1 MNKQAMQSIMAEIN
15 KYWIFAG
22 EASGDIYGARL
33 AEELR
38 ILAAA
43 AGRQIEISGMGGPM
57 MKQAGINILVDSS
70 ELGVVGL
77 IEVLKHIFKFI
88 SIFFFLIKKA
98 EAEKPDAIILI
109 DYPGFNLR
117 FAAAMYKR
125 KIPVI
130 WYISPHV
137 WTWGKKRIPKL
148 AKFCRKMLVIFPF
161 EPEVYA
167 NTGLDTVFV
176 GHPLVDIVALRRNQ
190 DIERDPDTV
199 LLLPGSRGM
208 EISRLLQ
215 PMLKTALLLSRKHQN
230 LKFVISTPR
239 EKILDHC
246 KEIMGEFAKAHS
258 TEKMPE
264 IKLVCGD
271 TAYWQQRAGTGLA
284 ASGTVT
290 VESAIAGLPLVVAY
304 KLNFLTLVVAGMLVR
319 LFRGFFTMVN
329 IIADKQV
336 FEEYLQWKASP
347 ENLAAA
353 VERILPGG
361 ERRQKVE
368 EEMREV
374 VRMLSGGSEGAC
386 RKAALSCF
394 DFVMEESKRKMLE

>member
-1 MNKQAMQSIMAEIN
+1 MAEIN

-38 ILAAA
+38 TLAAA
-43 AGRQIEISGMGGPM
+43 SGRQVEISGMGGPM
-57 MKQAGINILVDSS
+57 MKQAGINILIDSS

-88 SIFFFLIKKA
+88 RIFFFLVNKA
-98 EAEKPDAIILI
+98 KAEKPDAIILI

-117 FAAAMYKR
+117 FAAAMYKH

-167 NTGLDTVFV
+167 GTGLDTVFV
-176 GHPLVDIVALRRNQ
+176 GHPLVDIVAMRR
-190 DIERDPDTV
+190 DPSIERDPDTV

-215 PMLKTALLLSRKHQN
+215 PMLGTALLLSRKHSN

-246 KEIMGEFAKAHS
+246 REILEKFTAAHAS
-258 TEKMPE
+258 EKMPE

-271 TAYWQQRAGTGLA
+271 TAYWQQRAATGLA

-319 LFRGFFTMVN
+319 LYRGFFTMVN
-329 IIADKQV
+329 IIADKEV

-353 VERILPGG
+353 VERILPDG
-361 ERRQKVE
+361 ERRHEVE
-368 EEMREV
+368 DEMKEV

-394 DFVMEESKRKMLE
+394 DFVIEENKRRMLEQGK

>member
-1 MNKQAMQSIMAEIN
+1 MAEIN

-38 ILAAA
+38 SLAAA
-43 AGRQIEISGMGGPM
+43 SGRQVKISGMGGPM

-98 EAEKPDAIILI
+98 EAERPDAIILI

-117 FAAAMYKR
+117 FAAAMYRR

-148 AKFCRKMLVIFPF
+148 ARFCRKMLVIFPF

-167 NTGLDTVFV
+167 GTGLDTVFV
-176 GHPLVDIVALRRNQ
+176 GHPLVDIVALRHDQ
-190 DIERDPDTV
+190 SIERDPDTV

-215 PMLKTALLLSRKHQN
+215 PMLETALLLSRKHPN

-239 EKILDHC
+239 EKILNHC
-246 KEIMGEFAKAHS
+246 NEILEKFASAHVR
-258 TEKMPE
+258 EKLPE

-271 TAYWQQRAGTGLA
+271 TAYWQQKAGTGLA

-304 KLNFLTLVVAGMLVR
+304 KLNFLTLLVAGMLVR
-319 LFRGFFTMVN
+319 LYRGFFTMVN
-329 IIADKQV
+329 IIADKQI

-347 ENLAAA
+347 GNLAAA

-361 ERRQKVE
+361 ERRQEVE
-368 EEMREV
+368 EQMKDV

-386 RKAALSCF
+386 RKAALECF
-394 DFVMEESKRKMLE
+394 SFVMEESKRKMLEQSKQ

>member
-1 MNKQAMQSIMAEIN
+1 MAEPI

-22 EASGDIYGARL
+22 EASGDIYGARV

-38 ILAAA
+38 TLAAA
-43 AGRQIEISGMGGPM
+43 SGRQVEISGMGGPM

-98 EAEKPDAIILI
+98 ETERPDAIILI

-161 EPEVYA
+161 ETEVYA
-167 NTGLDTVFV
+167 GSGLDTAFV
-176 GHPLVDIVALRRNQ
+176 GHPLVDIVATRR
-190 DIERDPDTV
+190 DPAIERDPDTV

-208 EISRLLQ
+208 EISRLLR
-215 PMLKTALLLSRKHQN
+215 PMLETALLLHQKHPD

-239 EKILDHC
+239 EKILKHC
-246 KEIMGEFAKAHS
+246 RELMQEFYKAHAN
-258 TEKMPE
+258 EKMPNIE
-264 IKLVCGD
+264 LVCGD
-271 TAYWQQRAGTGLA
+271 TAYWQQKAGTGLA

-304 KLNFLTLVVAGMLVR
+304 KLNWLTLVVAGILVR
-319 LFRGFFTMVN
+319 LYRGFFTMVN

-347 ENLAAA
+347 KNLAAA

-361 ERRQKVE
+361 ERRKEVE
-368 EEMREV
+368 EDMRNV
-374 VRMLSGGSEGAC
+374 VNMISGGSEGAC

-394 DFVMEESKRKMLE
+394 DFVITENKRKALEQGK

>member
-1 MNKQAMQSIMAEIN
+1 MAEIN

-38 ILAAA
+38 TLAAA
-43 AGRQIEISGMGGPM
+43 SGRQVEISGMGGPM
-57 MKQAGINILVDSS
+57 MKQAGINILIDSS

-88 SIFFFLIKKA
+88 RIFFFLVNKA
-98 EAEKPDAIILI
+98 RAEKPDAIILI

-117 FAAAMYKR
+117 FAAAMYKH

-167 NTGLDTVFV
+167 GTGLDTVFV
-176 GHPLVDIVALRRNQ
+176 GHPLVDIVAMRR
-190 DIERDPDTV
+190 DPSIERDPDTV
-199 LLLPGSRGM
+199 LLLPGSRSM

-215 PMLKTALLLSRKHQN
+215 PMLGTALLLSRKHPN

-239 EKILDHC
+239 EKIFDHC
-246 KEIMGEFAKAHS
+246 REILEKFTAAHAS
-258 TEKMPE
+258 EKMPE

-271 TAYWQQRAGTGLA
+271 TAYWQQRAATGLA

-319 LFRGFFTMVN
+319 LYRGFFTMVN
-329 IIADKQV
+329 IIADKEV

-353 VERILPGG
+353 VERILPEG
-361 ERRQKVE
+361 ERRHQVE
-368 EEMREV
+368 EEMKEV

-394 DFVMEESKRKMLE
+394 DFVINENKRKMLEQGK

>member
-1 MNKQAMQSIMAEIN
+1 MAETI

-22 EASGDIYGARL
+22 EASGDIYGARV

-38 ILAAA
+38 TLAAA
-43 AGRQIEISGMGGPM
+43 SGRQVEISGMGGPM

-98 EAEKPDAIILI
+98 ETERPDAIILI

-161 EPEVYA
+161 ETEVYA
-167 NTGLDTVFV
+167 GSGLDTAFV
-176 GHPLVDIVALRRNQ
+176 GHPLVDIVAMRR
-190 DIERDPDTV
+190 DPAIERDPNTV

-208 EISRLLQ
+208 EISRLLR
-215 PMLKTALLLSRKHQN
+215 PMLETALLLHQKHPD

-239 EKILDHC
+239 EKILKHC
-246 KEIMGEFAKAHS
+246 RELMQEFYEAHAN
-258 TEKMPE
+258 EEMPNIE
-264 IKLVCGD
+264 LVCGD
-271 TAYWQQRAGTGLA
+271 TAYWQQKAGTGLA

-304 KLNFLTLVVAGMLVR
+304 KLNWLTLVVAGILVR
-319 LFRGFFTMVN
+319 LYRGFFTMVN

-347 ENLAAA
+347 KNLAAA

-361 ERRQKVE
+361 EHRKEVE
-368 EEMREV
+368 EDMRNV
-374 VRMLSGGSEGAC
+374 VNMISGGSEGAC

-394 DFVMEESKRKMLE
+394 DFVINENKRKAIEQGK

>member
-1 MNKQAMQSIMAEIN
+1 MAEIN

-38 ILAAA
+38 TLAAA
-43 AGRQIEISGMGGPM
+43 SGRQVEISGMGGPM
-57 MKQAGINILVDSS
+57 MKQAGINILIDSS

-88 SIFFFLIKKA
+88 RIFFFLVNKA
-98 EAEKPDAIILI
+98 KAEKPDAIILI

-117 FAAAMYKR
+117 FAAAMYKH

-167 NTGLDTVFV
+167 GTGLDTVFV
-176 GHPLVDIVALRRNQ
+176 GHPLVDIVAMRR
-190 DIERDPDTV
+190 DPSIERDPDTV

-215 PMLKTALLLSRKHQN
+215 PMLGTALLLSRKHPN

-246 KEIMGEFAKAHS
+246 REILEKFTAAHAS
-258 TEKMPE
+258 EKMPE

-271 TAYWQQRAGTGLA
+271 TAYWQQRAATGLA

-319 LFRGFFTMVN
+319 LYRGFFTMVN
-329 IIADKQV
+329 IIADKEV

-353 VERILPGG
+353 VERILPDG
-361 ERRQKVE
+361 ERRHEVE
-368 EEMREV
+368 DEMKEV

-394 DFVMEESKRKMLE
+394 EFVIEENKRRMLEQGK

>member
-1 MNKQAMQSIMAEIN
+1 MDDTL

-38 ILAAA
+38 TLAAA
-43 AGRQIEISGMGGPM
+43 SGRQIEIAGMGGPM
-57 MKQAGINILVDSS
+57 MKKTGVNILVDSS

-77 IEVLKHIFKFI
+77 IEVFKHIFKFI
-88 SIFFFLIKKA
+88 SIFFFLIRKA
-98 EAEKPDAIILI
+98 EAERPDAIILI
-109 DYPGFNLR
+109 DYPGFNIR
-117 FAAAMYKR
+117 FAAQMYKR

-161 EPEVYA
+161 EPDVYA
-167 NTGLDTVFV
+167 GSGLDTAFV
-176 GHPLVDIVALRRNQ
+176 GHPLVDIVTMRRDQ
-190 DIERDPDTV
+190 AIQRDQNTV

-208 EISRLLQ
+208 EISRLLR
-215 PMLKTALLLSRKHQN
+215 PMLETALLLHQKHPE

-239 EKILDHC
+239 EKILKHC
-246 KEIMGEFAKAHS
+246 REIMTEFYDAHAN
-258 TEKMPE
+258 EKMPE
-264 IKLVCGD
+264 IELVCGD
-271 TAYWQQRAGTGLA
+271 TAYWQQKAGTGLA

-304 KLNFLTLVVAGMLVR
+304 KLNLLTLVVAGMLVR
-319 LFRGFFTMVN
+319 LYRGFFTMVN

-347 ENLAAA
+347 KNLAAA

-361 ERRQKVE
+361 ERRKEVE
-368 EEMREV
+368 EDMQNV
-374 VRMLSGGSEGAC
+374 VNMISGGSDGAC
-386 RKAALSCF
+386 RRAALSCF
-394 DFVMEESKRKMLE
+394 DFVITENQRKALEQGK

>member
-1 MNKQAMQSIMAEIN
+1 MAEIN

-38 ILAAA
+38 TLAAA
-43 AGRQIEISGMGGPM
+43 SGRQVEISGMGGPM
-57 MKQAGINILVDSS
+57 MKQAGINILIDSS

-88 SIFFFLIKKA
+88 RIFFFLVNKA
-98 EAEKPDAIILI
+98 KAEKPDAIILI

-117 FAAAMYKR
+117 FAAAMYKH

-167 NTGLDTVFV
+167 GTGLDTVFV
-176 GHPLVDIVALRRNQ
+176 GHPLVDIVAMRR
-190 DIERDPDTV
+190 DPSIERDPDTV

-215 PMLKTALLLSRKHQN
+215 PMLGTALLLSRKHPN

-246 KEIMGEFAKAHS
+246 REILEKFTAAHAS
-258 TEKMPE
+258 EKMPE

-271 TAYWQQRAGTGLA
+271 TAYWQQRAATGLA

-319 LFRGFFTMVN
+319 LYRGFFTMVN
-329 IIADKQV
+329 IIADKEV

-353 VERILPGG
+353 VERILPDG
-361 ERRQKVE
+361 ERRHEVE
-368 EEMREV
+368 DEMKEV

-394 DFVMEESKRKMLE
+394 DFVIEENKRRMLEQGK